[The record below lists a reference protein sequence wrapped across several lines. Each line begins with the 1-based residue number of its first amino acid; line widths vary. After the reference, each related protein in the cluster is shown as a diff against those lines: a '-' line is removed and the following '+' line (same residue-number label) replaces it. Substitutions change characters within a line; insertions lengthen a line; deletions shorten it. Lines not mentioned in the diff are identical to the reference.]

1 MTSILENYDTQH
13 ICIYNSD
20 EVILASDKVSE
31 AEEKFI
37 RDVLY
42 RNDLLYIFDLDDYDE
57 TVVNT
62 MISTLYEKI
71 QDNKDFKNILEK
83 ISEKFCVNPN
93 EEALILLYSYDY
105 LHITHRC
112 ISDFLE
118 KNETNEENINKLKSL
133 IV

>member
-1 MTSILENYDTQH
+1 
-13 ICIYNSD
+13 
-20 EVILASDKVSE
+20 
-31 AEEKFI
+31 
-37 RDVLY
+37 
-42 RNDLLYIFDLDDYDE
+42 
-57 TVVNT
+57 

-71 QDNKDFKNILEK
+71 QDNKDFKNIIEK